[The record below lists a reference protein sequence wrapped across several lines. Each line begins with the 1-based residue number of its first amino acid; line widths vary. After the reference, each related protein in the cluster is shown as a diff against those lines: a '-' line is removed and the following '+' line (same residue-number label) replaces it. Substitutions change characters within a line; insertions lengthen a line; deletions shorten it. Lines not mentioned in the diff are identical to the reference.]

1 MIFNKRKQS
10 YYFEY
15 VIFSYFWRPFIKT
28 NDNKMKKYFFTA
40 VLLASVVVFMSFNRG
55 IKAEMGKAIELKN
68 MDTKVL
74 PGDNFYEY
82 INGGWIKEH
91 PVPPEYSQYGAFTIL
106 YEENQKKL
114 RSLIEKVSAEENA
127 PKGSV
132 AQKIRDFYNSGMD
145 TVTIEKMGIKPIE
158 KELHKISKLQNKK
171 EVVTYMATMQRFGM
185 SPVFYFFAEADQRNS
200 SMEIANLFQG
210 GLGLPDVDYYLNEDE
225 GSQKLREAYVNHL
238 TKMFILKGD
247 DKALAA
253 KEAAR
258 IMAFETK
265 LAQVSFTRVEQRDPI
280 KNYNKMSLAALKDTV
295 PGYDWDTFFKTLGL
309 ENPGDI
315 NVGQIRFFKGVGNLM
330 EETDMDT
337 WKAYLTWNLM
347 DASASYLSKDFVKQ
361 NFDFYGKTLSGQPKM
376 QPRWKR
382 VLGVVSG
389 GLGEALGQLYV
400 EEYFPASSKER
411 MVTLVNNLRTAFGQ
425 RIKKL
430 DWMTDDTKQ
439 KALEKLDAITVKI
452 GYPDKWRDYGKLEI
466 VPESYFDNIIAV
478 RAFGFNRELNKIGK
492 PVDKAEW
499 GMTPQTVNAYYN
511 PSNNEIVFPAA
522 ILQPPFFNPE
532 ADDAVNYGA
541 IGVVIGHEMTH
552 GFDDQGRQYD
562 KVGNL
567 NDWWTEADAKA
578 FKEKTDKLVAL
589 YDNYVVLDSL
599 HVNGKLTL
607 GENIADLGGLN
618 ISYQAYQNSLNGK
631 IPAPIDGL
639 TADQRFYMGYAQVW
653 RQSIRPKAMA
663 QRLKTDVHS
672 PGEARVNIPPFNID
686 AFIRAFDVK
695 EGNKFYIPKNKRA
708 YIW

>member
-1 MIFNKRKQS
+1 
-10 YYFEY
+10 
-15 VIFSYFWRPFIKT
+15 
-28 NDNKMKKYFFTA
+28 MKKFFLTA
-40 VLLASVVVFMSFNRG
+40 ALLSGVVILMSFNEG
-55 IKAEMGKAIELKN
+55 IKKEMDKAINPKN
-68 MDTKVL
+68 MNTKVL
-74 PGDNFYEY
+74 PGNNFYEY
-82 INGGWIKEH
+82 VNGGWVKEH

-114 RSLIEKVSAEENA
+114 RTLIKKVSMEEEA
-127 PKGSV
+127 PKGSI

-158 KELHKISKLQNKK
+158 KELNKINSLSSK
-171 EVVTYMATMQRFGM
+171 EDVIAYMATMHRYGI
-185 SPVFYFFAEADQRNS
+185 SPVFYFFTEADQRNS
-200 SMEIANLFQG
+200 VMNIGNLYQG
-210 GLGLPDVDYYLNEDE
+210 GLGLPDVDYYLNDDAA
-225 GSQKLREAYVNHL
+225 SKKLREAYADHL
-238 TKMFILKGD
+238 TKMFMLKGD
-247 DKALAA
+247 NTTQAT
-253 KEAAR
+253 KEAKAV
-258 IMAFETK
+258 MALETK
-265 LAQVSFTRVEQRDPI
+265 LAQVSFTRVEQRDPV
-280 KNYNKMSLAALKDTV
+280 KNYNKMTLDQLKETA
-295 PGYDWDTFFKTLGL
+295 PGYNWNLFFETLGL
-309 ENPGDI
+309 KNPGDI
-315 NVGQIRFFKGVGNLM
+315 NVGQVKFFKGVSKLM
-330 EETDMDT
+330 DETDLDT
-337 WKAYLTWNLM
+337 WKAYLTWNLL
-347 DASASYLSKDFVKQ
+347 DASANYLSKDFVEQ

-382 VLGVVSG
+382 VLSVVSG

-400 EEYFPASSKER
+400 EEYFPSSSKER

-425 RIKKL
+425 RIEKL
-430 DWMTDDTKQ
+430 DWMTNDTKK
-439 KALEKLDAITVKI
+439 KALEKLNAITVKI
-452 GYPDKWRDYGKLEI
+452 GYPDKWKDYSKLEI
-466 VPESYFDNIIAV
+466 VPNSYFDNIIAV
-478 RAFGFNRELNKIGK
+478 RTFNFNRDLNKIGK
-492 PVDKAEW
+492 PVDKKEW

-562 KVGNL
+562 KDGNL

-589 YDNYVVLDSL
+589 YNNYVVLDSL

-631 IPAPIDGL
+631 TPEPIDGL
-639 TADQRFYMGYAQVW
+639 TYDQRFYMGFAQVW

-663 QRLKTDVHS
+663 QRLKIDVHS

-686 AFIRAFDVK
+686 AFIKAFNVK
-695 EGNKFYIPKNKRA
+695 EGDKLFIPKDKRA

>member
-1 MIFNKRKQS
+1 MKKILFMSVLVLVSSFAAFAQS
-10 YYFEY
+10 
-15 VIFSYFWRPFIKT
+15 K
-28 NDNKMKKYFFTA
+28 DNKGM
-40 VLLASVVVFMSFNRG
+40 
-55 IKAEMGKAIELKN
+55 EKAICKKN
-68 MDTKVL
+68 MDTAVK
-74 PGDNFYEY
+74 PGNNFYEY
-82 INGGWIKEH
+82 VNGGWIKEH

-106 YEENQKKL
+106 YEQNQKKL
-114 RSLIEKVSAEENA
+114 RALIKKVSMEEEA
-127 PKGSV
+127 PKGSI

-158 KELHKISKLQNKK
+158 KELNKINNLASK
-171 EVVTYMATMQRFGM
+171 EDVVAYMATMHRHGI
-185 SPVFYFFAEADQRNS
+185 SPVFYFFTEADQRNS
-200 SMEIANLFQG
+200 VMNIGNLYQG
-210 GLGLPDVDYYLNEDE
+210 GLGLPDVDYYLNDDAA
-225 GSQKLREAYVNHL
+225 SKKLREAYVNHL
-238 TKMFILKGD
+238 TKMFMLKGD
-247 DKALAA
+247 NTTQAS
-253 KEAAR
+253 KEAKAV
-258 IMAFETK
+258 MALETK
-265 LAQVSFTRVEQRDPI
+265 LAQVSFTRVEQRDPV
-280 KNYNKMSLAALKDTV
+280 KNYNKMTLDQLKETA
-295 PGYDWDTFFKTLGL
+295 PGYNWNLFFETLGL
-309 ENPGDI
+309 KNPGDI
-315 NVGQIRFFKGVGNLM
+315 NVGQVKFFKGVSKLM
-330 EETDMDT
+330 DETDLDT
-337 WKAYLTWNLM
+337 WKAYLTWNLL
-347 DASASYLSKDFVKQ
+347 DASANFLSKDFVEQ

-382 VLGVVSG
+382 VLNVVSG

-400 EEYFPASSKER
+400 EEYFPSSSKER

-425 RIKKL
+425 RIEKL
-430 DWMTDDTKQ
+430 DWMTNETKK
-439 KALEKLDAITVKI
+439 KALEKLGAITVKI
-452 GYPDKWRDYGKLEI
+452 GYPDKWRDYSKLEI
-466 VPESYFDNIIAV
+466 VPNSYFDNIIAV
-478 RAFGFNRELNKIGK
+478 RLFNFNRDLNKIGK
-492 PVDKAEW
+492 PVDKKEW

-562 KVGNL
+562 KDGNL

-631 IPAPIDGL
+631 TPEPIDGL
-639 TADQRFYMGYAQVW
+639 TSDQRFYMGFAQVW

-686 AFIRAFDVK
+686 AFIKAFNVK
-695 EGNKFYIPKNKRA
+695 EGDKLFIPQDKRA